1 MRTHLL
7 MQKIRENQRFIS
19 QGFLIIGFIIFFV
32 FIGVN
37 LIGFSTS
44 PLIDES
50 IIFIFITLMMCGFM
64 VESFRLRD
72 LLLKNKIPF

>member
-1 MRTHLL
+1 MVNFTKTFRDD
-7 MQKIRENQRFIS
+7 QKFIS
-19 QGFLIIGFIIFFV
+19 RVFFIIGFIIFFV

-37 LIGFSTS
+37 LIGLSTS
-44 PLIDES
+44 PRIDAS

-72 LLLKNKIPF
+72 LLSKNKIPF

>member
-1 MRTHLL
+1 MVWSIL
-7 MQKIRENQRFIS
+7 QKRSEMIRNLSHRVF
-19 QGFLIIGFIIFFV
+19 FIIGFIIFFV

-37 LIGFSTS
+37 LIGLSTS
-44 PLIDES
+44 PRIDAS

-72 LLLKNKIPF
+72 LLSKNKIPF